1 MASYIFGQYI
11 PASAFF
17 SQNII
22 ASAWVLISL
31 SLSLSLNLNTEPKL
45 QDADY
50 RKGII
55 DGAADPGYTRPP
67 ARGH

>member
-11 PASAFF
+11 PASALF

-22 ASAWVLISL
+22 ASAWVLI
-31 SLSLSLNLNTEPKL
+31 SLSLNLNTEPKL

-55 DGAADPGYTRPP
+55 DGAADPGYTKPP

>member
-1 MASYIFGQYI
+1 VPGS
-11 PASAFF
+11 S
-17 SQNII
+17 
-22 ASAWVLISL
+22 SL

-55 DGAADPGYTRPP
+55 DGAADPGYTKPP

>member
-1 MASYIFGQYI
+1 MQSYIFGQYI
-11 PASAFF
+11 PASAIF

-22 ASAWVLISL
+22 ASAWVLISP
-31 SLSLSLNLNTEPKL
+31 SLSLNLNTEPKL

-50 RKGII
+50 HKGII
-55 DGAADPGYTRPP
+55 HGAADPGYTKPP